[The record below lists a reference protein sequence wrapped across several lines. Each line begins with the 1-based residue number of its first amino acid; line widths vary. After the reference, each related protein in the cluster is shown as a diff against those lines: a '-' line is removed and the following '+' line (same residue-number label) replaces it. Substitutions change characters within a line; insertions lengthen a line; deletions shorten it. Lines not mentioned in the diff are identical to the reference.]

1 MTAFA
6 LVHGHFHRGNCWSDT
21 ITALEQRGQR
31 AVAVDLPCERRD
43 AGAAANA
50 KAVLAE
56 IHDIPGHELVLVGH
70 SAGGLTIP
78 LVALERPVRA
88 LVFLAALLPDPG
100 RSIAQQFAD
109 EPEMILPGF
118 DYVEGE
124 DGLLRVPEDVAQRV
138 FYHDVPK
145 HQARAAFAALRA
157 QTPATIEEPTPLRAW
172 PKVPMRYVACSA
184 DRIIAPDW
192 QMTAP
197 RRRLGLDPVP
207 INSGHCPG
215 LSRPHDLA
223 DLLIA
228 LA

>member
-1 MTAFA
+1 MTTFA
-6 LVHGHFHRGNCWSDT
+6 LVHGHFHRASCWARA
-21 ITALEQRGQR
+21 IEALEARGQR
-31 AVAVDLPCERRD
+31 AVAMDLPCERRD

-50 KAVLAE
+50 ETVLAAV
-56 IHDIPGHELVLVGH
+56 HDVPHDELVLVGH

-78 LVALERPVRA
+78 LVAVERPVRA

-100 RSIAQQFAD
+100 RSIAQQFED

-124 DGLLRVPEDVAQRV
+124 DGLLRLPEEVAMRA
-138 FYHDVPK
+138 FYHDVPE
-145 HQARAAFAALRA
+145 HQARAALAQLRG
-157 QTPATIEEPTPLRAW
+157 QTPATIEEQTPLGAW
-172 PKVPMRYVACSA
+172 PTVPMRYVACGA

-197 RRRLGLDPVP
+197 RRRLGLDPVR
-207 INSGHCPG
+207 IEGGHCPG
-215 LSRPHDLA
+215 LARPDELA
-223 DLLIA
+223 DVLLA